1 MKSFKSI
8 NLILLTLSVTEIPV
22 IACTSFSIEE
32 AAKKGMIKLSIKGK
46 GGYTGDVIA
55 MKIQNLTNKI
65 IDLKLEAGRR
75 LDSKKENEQDILVTQ
90 PQEFVLNAN
99 QNKTINIFGMCC
111 QAHNSAPQPKSDYS
125 VGKLADSN
133 LIKLAT
139 FIDKNK
145 YYTNYSAQQSVWV
158 LSDNNSIASICSGDK
173 ETVTSL
179 RKFVS
184 KLTGKIIPPY
194 DITYKEGIDGSAMGR
209 AIKIEGVFEYSLPM
223 SCHSTMG
230 IYDEAGRLIQMI
242 FKDLQSDRGEYKLF
256 YTFRTKDIPP
266 GTYYARVDADG
277 MLQKQI
283 KIEF

>member
-111 QAHNSAPQPKSDYS
+111 QAHNSA
-125 VGKLADSN
+125 
-133 LIKLAT
+133 
-139 FIDKNK
+139 
-145 YYTNYSAQQSVWV
+145 
-158 LSDNNSIASICSGDK
+158 
-173 ETVTSL
+173 
-179 RKFVS
+179 
-184 KLTGKIIPPY
+184 
-194 DITYKEGIDGSAMGR
+194 
-209 AIKIEGVFEYSLPM
+209 
-223 SCHSTMG
+223 
-230 IYDEAGRLIQMI
+230 
-242 FKDLQSDRGEYKLF
+242 
-256 YTFRTKDIPP
+256 
-266 GTYYARVDADG
+266 
-277 MLQKQI
+277 
-283 KIEF
+283 